1 MIGIWQQVLNR
12 RELTSEEGEP
22 IEIIYP
28 GRANDDKGADFRDAV
43 VATGGRL
50 AKGDIEVHVRSSDWR
65 AHRHHQNSAYNRV
78 ILHVVMWHD
87 NNQATRLQDG
97 RCVPIV
103 VLQDYIGTRVS
114 QRSRMPDC
122 SAVLR
127 VPCFRVTEHLS
138 EYRVAAYLDG
148 AGEERFL
155 VKAAD
160 FQRGVIQMG
169 AGQCLYR
176 GVMGALGYAKNKLPC
191 LELADRLPLRIL
203 EAIAQREI
211 SEKECIAE
219 QQALLLGAA
228 GLLPS
233 QRRDRHRESNLDD
246 RWVEKLERIWNS
258 SRCTEVM
265 SPGAWQVFKVRP
277 NNSPVRRLVAMSYLI
292 PRYRERGMLEGLL
305 DVVGEAPLRGGW
317 DALEQGL
324 VVTTDGYWAS
334 RFDFGS
340 GSRMV
345 SRALLGSRRAAD
357 IIVNVLLPFIFA
369 WGQSNSKPE
378 LARKAI
384 HLYCHYPRLAVN
396 SVERHMRNQLGLS
409 TGLVNSAQRQQG
421 LIHIYNTLCT
431 QGRCNSCPLKPA

>member
-28 GRANDDKGADFRDAV
+28 GRANDDQGADFRDAV

-87 NNQATRLQDG
+87 NDQATRLQDG
-97 RCVPIV
+97 RRVPIV
-103 VLQDYIGTRVS
+103 ALQDYIGTRVS
-114 QRSRMPDC
+114 QRPRVPDC

-127 VPCFRVTEHLS
+127 VPCFRVTEHLT

-160 FQRGVIQMG
+160 FQRGVIQIG

-211 SEKECIAE
+211 SEEECIAE

-233 QRRDRHRESNLDD
+233 QRRDRHREGNLDD

-258 SRCTEVM
+258 SGCTEVM

-317 DALEQGL
+317 GALEQGL

-340 GSRMV
+340 ESRMV

-378 LARKAI
+378 LAGKAI